1 MPLADLV
8 NDHLFDIDGVTVGTG
23 GEWPALSSVEGLDS
37 IPEYRVLDSEKPQ
50 DHGSFQLGSDY
61 MQTRVVEMTIGM
73 EDDYGS
79 TTYQAKIDALKRV
92 MRPRHINNEMI
103 LRWRYNG
110 ENARRL
116 YCRPRRCNMPIDEI
130 SYHGIRRADLMFEA
144 GDPRIYDD
152 SETFVTLFPGFTAG
166 GLSFAHGFPH
176 SFGSSVG
183 GGGLVSNLG
192 NFDTPIYGR
201 VTAHSDGIQGW
212 SLENVNSG
220 EVFSMDI
227 VMGDG
232 EFLDFNFRDKTVLLQ
247 GTATRTNK
255 VNRPESTWFT
265 LEPGDTSLL
274 FSVDPIANGS
284 ATMDLFFRSA
294 WI

>member
-130 SYHGIRRADLMFEA
+130 SYHGIRRAESDRA
-144 GDPRIYDD
+144 GEGFRARRIR
-152 SETFVTLFPGFTAG
+152 SARPL
-166 GLSFAHGFPH
+166 
-176 SFGSSVG
+176 
-183 GGGLVSNLG
+183 LVSRARASR
-192 NFDTPIYGR
+192 R
-201 VTAHSDGIQGW
+201 VRSRH
-212 SLENVNSG
+212 
-220 EVFSMDI
+220 
-227 VMGDG
+227 
-232 EFLDFNFRDKTVLLQ
+232 
-247 GTATRTNK
+247 
-255 VNRPESTWFT
+255 ES
-265 LEPGDTSLL
+265 
-274 FSVDPIANGS
+274 
-284 ATMDLFFRSA
+284 
-294 WI
+294 